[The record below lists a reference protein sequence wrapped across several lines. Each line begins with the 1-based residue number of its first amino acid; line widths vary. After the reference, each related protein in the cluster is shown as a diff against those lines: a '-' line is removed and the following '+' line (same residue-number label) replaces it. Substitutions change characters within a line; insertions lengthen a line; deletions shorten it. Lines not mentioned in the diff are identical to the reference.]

1 LDSPTGRRVLERAR
15 KFYAS
20 LVAEL
25 IEWAE
30 AEFRASRKTVDGSTE
45 REHEES
51 GTRQWAK
58 IPAALRPA
66 GLRHK
71 PVRLLEAIDDGPEF
85 PELLGYLWG
94 WFQEIS
100 WGLAPNG
107 FAPPVITW
115 ETLRAWQEITRVGE
129 LEPWEARTLVQLGM
143 LRASIQAEKSEASK
157 APSSSIGNGRSAST
171 MARPSFSRPRR
182 H

>member
-1 LDSPTGRRVLERAR
+1 
-15 KFYAS
+15 
-20 LVAEL
+20 
-25 IEWAE
+25 
-30 AEFRASRKTVDGSTE
+30 
-45 REHEES
+45 
-51 GTRQWAK
+51 
-58 IPAALRPA
+58 
-66 GLRHK
+66 
-71 PVRLLEAIDDGPEF
+71 
-85 PELLGYLWG
+85 
-94 WFQEIS
+94 
-100 WGLAPNG
+100 
-107 FAPPVITW
+107 VITW